1 MKKLF
6 VVTAVLMLY
15 AGVFAAPAGFYG
27 ENTSEMKSAPSE
39 VRVYNGWALVKRVV
53 KAQAAAGESV
63 LVVPDLPPN
72 AVHNSISVSKQDK
85 AALFMIKEFDYR
97 DIMADPEAGVDDK
110 KNAAKVEEL
119 RAQIKSKEDRI
130 TVVEQQL
137 KFYASILAKTSD
149 ETSKAA
155 GSTAV
160 STENL
165 GQTVKFVA
173 TGTESSLKEKRSL
186 EKDLL
191 KLREELS
198 IAESMLNR
206 VRQQG
211 AVPKKVLYITLKSE
225 ALQQAAMDISY
236 VVPGVYWYPAYET
249 DFNTKK
255 NSVEGRYSAVITQT
269 TGEEWKNVRLTIAAG
284 TPLFDVTVPE
294 ARPWILSEYKPQVLY
309 KKSAAAS
316 APMAMKSMAVM
327 EEAYDAG
334 APAPE
339 SYESSVAAVS
349 DTGSG
354 IDVELSGR
362 YSVSG
367 NGMEK
372 KVFIKNIK
380 FGTGELTYLAVPSVN
395 EYAYLTA
402 EFENKDEIPL
412 VPGEVSVFMDGNYTG
427 KARIDKRIATGE
439 KASFP
444 FGIDERVKITRDR
457 LWRKKG
463 ETGILGG
470 NESTD
475 FAFRIKIEN
484 FRSAETKLTIKE
496 PLPFP
501 QHEKIKIDYYEVSPE
516 ISETKDSGITL
527 WHLTLKPSEKKE
539 ITYKFRVI
547 HPKDMQVTGY

>member
-1 MKKLF
+1 MKRALTLTF
-6 VVTAVLMLY
+6 AFLLC

-27 ENTSEMKSAPSE
+27 ENTAELKSVLSE
-39 VRVYNGWALVKRVV
+39 VRVYNGWALVKRAV

-63 LVVPDLPPN
+63 FVVPDLPPG
-72 AVHNSISVSKQDK
+72 AVHDSISVSKQDK

-97 DIMADPEAGVDDK
+97 DIMAGPDMGVDGK
-110 KNAAKVEEL
+110 KNEAKVEEL
-119 RAQIKSKEDRI
+119 KTQIKLKEDRTI
-130 TVVEQQL
+130 VLDQQL

-155 GSTAV
+155 GSAAV

-165 GQTVKFVA
+165 GQTVKFVS
-173 TGTESSLKEKRSL
+173 TGTEAALKEKRSA
-186 EKDLL
+186 EKELI

-198 IAESMLNR
+198 IAESMLSR
-206 VRQQG
+206 GRQQG
-211 AVPKKVLYITLKSE
+211 AVPKKVLYITIKSE
-225 ALQQAAMDISY
+225 ALQQAAMEISY
-236 VVPGVYWYPAYET
+236 VVPGVYWHPSYET

-294 ARPWILSEYKPQVLY
+294 ARPWILSEYKPPVLY
-309 KKSAAAS
+309 KRSAAGN

-334 APAPE
+334 APAPA

-354 IDVELSGR
+354 IDVELSGK

-367 NGMEK
+367 SGTEK

-395 EYAYLTA
+395 E
-402 EFENKDEIPL
+402 I
-412 VPGEVSVFMDGNYTG
+412 G
-427 KARIDKRIATGE
+427 R
-439 KASFP
+439 ASC
-444 FGIDERVKITRDR
+444 R
-457 LWRKKG
+457 
-463 ETGILGG
+463 ETLC
-470 NESTD
+470 
-475 FAFRIKIEN
+475 
-484 FRSAETKLTIKE
+484 LC
-496 PLPFP
+496 
-501 QHEKIKIDYYEVSPE
+501 V
-516 ISETKDSGITL
+516 
-527 WHLTLKPSEKKE
+527 
-539 ITYKFRVI
+539 
-547 HPKDMQVTGY
+547 